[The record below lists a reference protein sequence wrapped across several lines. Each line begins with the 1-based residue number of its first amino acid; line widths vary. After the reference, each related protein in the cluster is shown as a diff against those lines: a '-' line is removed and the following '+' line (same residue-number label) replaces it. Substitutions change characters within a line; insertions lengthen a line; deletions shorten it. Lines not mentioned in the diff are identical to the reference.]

1 MIQRSLTGV
10 TLLVPTYDQG
20 LACFRDKLGFEVVED
35 TDLGGGKRWLVVAAG
50 AAAEVRLIL
59 AEPGNETQKRALG
72 QQTGDRVGFFLRT
85 DDFDSDYSAFSSMG
99 IVFLEAPR
107 DEPYG
112 RVAVFRDDF
121 GNLWDL
127 IQTSADS

>member
-72 QQTGDRVGFFLRT
+72 QQTGDRVGFFLLVVGAVCEGRRAF
-85 DDFDSDYSAFSSMG
+85 DDWVLPA
-99 IVFLEAPR
+99 EALALLSP
-107 DEPYG
+107 
-112 RVAVFRDDF
+112 
-121 GNLWDL
+121 
-127 IQTSADS
+127 

>member
-99 IVFLEAPR
+99 IAFLEAPR

-121 GNLWDL
+121 GNLWDP
-127 IQTSADS
+127 IQTSPDP